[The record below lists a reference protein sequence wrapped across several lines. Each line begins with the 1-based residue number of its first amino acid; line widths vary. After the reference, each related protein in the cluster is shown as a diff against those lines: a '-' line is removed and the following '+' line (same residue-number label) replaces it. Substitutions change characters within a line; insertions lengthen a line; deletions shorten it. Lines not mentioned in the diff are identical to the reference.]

1 MGQLGALL
9 REAREGQGITLEQV
23 EKVTRIRRVFLEALE
38 EERFADLPGEAYAKG
53 FVRNYALFLGL
64 NPEEALAAYRAAA
77 GAPSKMR
84 APRVLDRPLTQRQP
98 RNVGAAIFLFT
109 MVALALGLAGW
120 YVYSRFYLGV
130 DPLPALNVSKSPT
143 SPTAAPIRVVTLTP
157 ALSPTASNVPT
168 TAQPTAMATE
178 MATLTP
184 TERPTEAPTATPT
197 HSPTPTPITGIRVE
211 VEVVARCY
219 VDVTLDGQQTFMGI
233 LEKGDSRVWSCER
246 EFLMR
251 VGNAA
256 GLRLRVNGVEVGPL
270 GKEGEVLNVR
280 YTLDNLP
287 H

>member
-9 REAREGQGITLEQV
+9 REARERQGITLEQV

-64 NPEEALAAYRAAA
+64 NPEEALAAYRATA
-77 GAPSKMR
+77 GVSPKVKTR
-84 APRVLDRPLTQRQP
+84 RVLDRPLAQRPP
-98 RNVGAAIFLFT
+98 RNMGAAIFLFA

-120 YVYSRFYLGV
+120 YVYSRFYLGT
-130 DPLPALNVSKSPT
+130 DPLPALKVAK
-143 SPTAAPIRVVTLTP
+143 SPTAAPVRVVTLTP
-157 ALSPTASNVPT
+157 ALSPTPFQVPT
-168 TAQPTAMATE
+168 TAQPTATATE
-178 MATLTP
+178 TATLTP
-184 TERPTEAPTATPT
+184 SAYPTETPTATPT
-197 HSPTPTPITGIRVE
+197 PSPTPMPITGVRVE
-211 VEVVARCY
+211 VEVVAKTY
-219 VDVTLDGQQTFMGI
+219 VEVELDGKKAFVGI
-233 LEKGDSRVWSCER
+233 LEEGDSRVWSAER
-246 EFLMR
+246 EFWMR

-287 H
+287 QR